1 MAEVG
6 CTSKVLNFFYFDILG
21 EISLG
26 NYRDR
31 LDIIADILNVASR
44 EAKKTQIMYQ
54 ANLSYKVLQR
64 YLTETIEASLVTFQN
79 QNQSYK
85 LTFKGQEYLY
95 AYKEYAR
102 CSKNMEKHLYD
113 FSIKKKV
120 LENLCP
126 IKEFLSQ
133 STH

>member
-1 MAEVG
+1 M
-6 CTSKVLNFFYFDILG
+6 
-21 EISLG
+21 G

-64 YLTETIEASLVTFQN
+64 YLYEIIEASLVRFEKHN
-79 QNQSYK
+79 QCYQ
-85 LTFKGQEYLY
+85 LTYKGQEYLA

-102 CSKNMEKHLYD
+102 CSKSMEKHLND
-113 FSIKKKV
+113 FSVKK
-120 LENLCP
+120 EG
-126 IKEFLSQ
+126 S
-133 STH
+133 